1 MDVAACACSYCYQR
15 GCVTTTLV
23 PCGNA
28 IISVWWLGLDVLL
41 IVSVPQLCAVFLLI
55 PYPLLKQGALQNQRR
70 GSYNDLVTLGNE
82 YSRAE
87 QMKSV
92 PPAESAKR

>member
-41 IVSVPQLCAVFLLI
+41 IVSVPQLCAVF
-55 PYPLLKQGALQNQRR
+55 PFDPLSTVKTGCPTESETWKLQ
-70 GSYNDLVTLGNE
+70 
-82 YSRAE
+82 
-87 QMKSV
+87 
-92 PPAESAKR
+92 